1 MPKLLLVEDEKNF
14 ARVLKDYLCMN
25 EFEVRLCENGEEGL
39 NAFKEEKF
47 DLCII
52 DIMMPKKDGFSL
64 TQEIKTIDKNIP
76 LVFLTART
84 LKEDILKAYHLGAED
99 YLMKPFD
106 SEVLLLK
113 LKVILN
119 RKETNALSDVK
130 EYNIGSIRFHVPL
143 RTLIYPDNKEIKL
156 SPKESELL
164 KLLCLHQNEILARE
178 KALNLIWKD
187 NTYFTGRS
195 MDVYLVK
202 LRKYLSADSNVEIN
216 SVHGNGFCLTVKQN

>member
-14 ARVLKDYLCMN
+14 ALVLKDYLSMN
-25 EFEVRLCENGEEGL
+25 GYEVRLCANGEEGL
-39 NAFKEEKF
+39 AAFREERF
-47 DLCII
+47 DLCVI

-64 TQEIKTIDKNIP
+64 TQEIKTLRKNIP
-76 LVFLTART
+76 LIFLTARSQ
-84 LKEDILKAYHLGAED
+84 KEDIVKAYRLGAED
-99 YLMKPFD
+99 YIIKPFD

-113 LKVILN
+113 LQVILN
-119 RKETNALSDVK
+119 RREYELTSELKEF
-130 EYNIGSIRFHVPL
+130 EIGNIRFNSQL
-143 RTLIYPDNKEIKL
+143 RTLLFPNKSEQKL

-164 KLLCLHQNEILARE
+164 RLLCVHKNEVLPRE
-178 KALNLIWKD
+178 KALKQIWKD